1 MRLIITCPCSW
12 FNAKKRQFHF
22 GQFFFVNLL
31 MLFYITKLSSV
42 FCFFFSLLSLSISLI
57 TFSPIHHSGVA
68 PAHWLKPLCCQVI
81 FLLAGSKIVWLTLS
95 FDSISLH
102 WFCVVFLIL
111 SFNTILEQTVCV
123 WYINGCELWRDHLT
137 CCWVHSSVK
146 GYVCSL
152 CRECFSFYVFACT
165 LTFLVSFRWVRHVNK
180 LILER
185 TISYFFQGNFKI
197 RWQ

>member
-1 MRLIITCPCSW
+1 MGKVVYWYQSDNWIASWFFFLTLYLNALLMRLIITCPCSW

-111 SFNTILEQTVCV
+111 IPFWSKLCVSGILM
-123 WYINGCELWRDHLT
+123 D
-137 CCWVHSSVK
+137 
-146 GYVCSL
+146 
-152 CRECFSFYVFACT
+152 
-165 LTFLVSFRWVRHVNK
+165 VSFGV
-180 LILER
+180 I
-185 TISYFFQGNFKI
+185 I
-197 RWQ
+197 